1 MLVVLSQE
9 KKRSP
14 SGSLRQKFERFYSKC
29 LDENSSDYCMK
40 GVPEFGRVSRVQ
52 TAVVADLNETAK
64 ETMPE
69 NPTDLEVEIHA
80 GKMNQSLWEED
91 LKKIDKISM
100 SKLPFTE
107 KKDIGVRSEGI

>member
-1 MLVVLSQE
+1 
-9 KKRSP
+9 
-14 SGSLRQKFERFYSKC
+14 
-29 LDENSSDYCMK
+29 MK

-52 TAVVADLNETAK
+52 TAVVADLNETAR

-80 GKMNQSLWEED
+80 GKTNKSLREED

-100 SKLPFTE
+100 SKLP
-107 KKDIGVRSEGI
+107 